1 MFVSFKEPSATK
13 LAGLQH
19 LLVGGSARQG
29 PAHESGQYKAKY
41 KLSGEW
47 IESSPEVKDL
57 S

>member
-1 MFVSFKEPSATK
+1 VFVSFKEPSATK